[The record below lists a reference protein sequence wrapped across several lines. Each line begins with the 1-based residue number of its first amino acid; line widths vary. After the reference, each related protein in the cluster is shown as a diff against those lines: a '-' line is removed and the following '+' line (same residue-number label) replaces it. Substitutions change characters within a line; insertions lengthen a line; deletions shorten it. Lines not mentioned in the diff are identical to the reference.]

1 MLRQKRV
8 SPERDGKKPSKASKD
23 SPEEVA
29 MREKLAKARKRQEM
43 EKAERRQQMEE
54 ERVRYPEDEEEE
66 QEEQERKKKQAESPR
81 LTSGVIVGNALLA
94 LIFVSLPLSDD
105 DYKGAA
111 LMAAF
116 NVVWTL
122 LFHQNGWMDYAVLV
136 GSNML
141 LAVYANK
148 IVTEFHKVPG
158 LLPPEQWA
166 VLIGSNSILAF
177 AYWWKFIR
185 KAPEEDKESHWNVVV
200 LGLFFSRLR
209 YCGLF

>member
-1 MLRQKRV
+1 M
-8 SPERDGKKPSKASKD
+8 
-23 SPEEVA
+23 
-29 MREKLAKARKRQEM
+29 
-43 EKAERRQQMEE
+43 
-54 ERVRYPEDEEEE
+54 
-66 QEEQERKKKQAESPR
+66 
-81 LTSGVIVGNALLA
+81 GNALLA

-148 IVTEFHKVPG
+148 IVTEVCDQSRAVA
-158 LLPPEQWA
+158 PPNRIEGMA
-166 VLIGSNSILAF
+166 TNRVEGDRGHPILIDANF
-177 AYWWKFIR
+177 
-185 KAPEEDKESHWNVVV
+185 
-200 LGLFFSRLR
+200 
-209 YCGLF
+209 